1 LLETK
6 GKPTYSFS
14 MQQFPTI
21 TSLGLPPEKHADRIV
36 AEMLRII
43 AAKRAE
49 CWPKLHAVLDGRVA
63 DGNPAAQQRLLNK
76 MKAAVHN
83 FLLGSHLTPGKRGRY
98 TIRLI
103 CLDGWNAESSDL
115 IREIDAIPAKPWI
128 AVSSVIFES
137 KGDFRYKEQAEI
149 ALLIT
154 HHALS
159 RLTQRCGARDLK
171 EVYGAVAQI
180 AKTYILERGYDEQPV
195 RDGEQ
200 LRVKLPYDMG
210 TAVCVLTQHEDGAGG
225 VVVATLWKEGEEAGT
240 LAVAPTV

>member
-49 CWPKLHAVLDGRVA
+49 CWPKLHAVLD
-63 DGNPAAQQRLLNK
+63 
-76 MKAAVHN
+76 
-83 FLLGSHLTPGKRGRY
+83 
-98 TIRLI
+98 
-103 CLDGWNAESSDL
+103 
-115 IREIDAIPAKPWI
+115 
-128 AVSSVIFES
+128 
-137 KGDFRYKEQAEI
+137 
-149 ALLIT
+149 
-154 HHALS
+154 
-159 RLTQRCGARDLK
+159 
-171 EVYGAVAQI
+171 GAVAQI